1 MRPSLKLESF
11 KSQSRANVLI
21 KLRRQLAQISSGL
34 ILTSGL
40 AGVAFV
46 SRSLLGLSFLS
57 PLTLAIILGIF
68 IRNTVGVPQVCQPGI
83 TFSLKRIL
91 KLGIILLGF
100 QLNLM
105 QVITIGS
112 TGIAIAAASVFMTFI
127 FTIWAGQW
135 LGVSK
140 KLTQLIA
147 AGTSICGAS
156 AVVATSAAIDSSD
169 EDVAYAVA
177 LVTVFGATSM
187 LLYPILPSVLSLT
200 PQAFGLWCGA
210 SIHEVAQA
218 IAAAFQSSN
227 ISGEVASV
235 SKLSRVILLAPISLI
250 LAFLSTSSGT
260 ARQRQ
265 KLHQVPIPWFVLGF
279 IVLILINSL
288 NLFPEAIKIT
298 IIQGNQFLLTIALAA
313 MGLETKINHLKKIGL
328 NPLYLGTLSWIFIS
342 VFSLTLI
349 KIFY

>member
-1 MRPSLKLESF
+1 MLPSQKLESW
-11 KSQSRANVLI
+11 KSKSKATVLP
-21 KLRRQLAQISSGL
+21 KLRRWLSQIGAGL

-40 AGVAFV
+40 AVLAFV
-46 SRSLLGLSFLS
+46 LRSLPQLNFLS
-57 PLTLAIILGIF
+57 TLSLAIVLGIAV
-68 IRNTVGVPQVCQPGI
+68 RNTVGVPQVCQPGI

-91 KLGIILLGF
+91 KLAIILLGF
-100 QLNLM
+100 QLSLA
-105 QVITIGS
+105 QVIAIGS
-112 TGIAIAAASVFMTFI
+112 TGLAIATASVFATFL
-127 FTIWAGQW
+127 FTCWVGQR

-156 AVVATSAAIDSSD
+156 AVVTTGTAIDSSD
-169 EDVAYAVA
+169 EDAAYAVA

-187 LLYPILPSVLSLT
+187 LLYPTLPSVLNLT

-218 IAAAFQSSN
+218 IAAAFQSSSV
-227 ISGEVASV
+227 SGEIASV
-235 SKLSRVILLAPISLI
+235 SKLSRVILLAPIALL
-250 LAFLSTSSGT
+250 LAFLATSSGT

-265 KLHQVPIPWFVLGF
+265 KFHQVPIPWFVLGF
-279 IVLILINSL
+279 IGLIFINSL
-288 NLFPEAIKIT
+288 NLFPEGIRIT
-298 IIQGNQFLLTIALAA
+298 IIQINQFLLTTALAA
-313 MGLETKINHLKKIGL
+313 MGLETKIHHLKKLGL
-328 NPLYLGTLSWIFIS
+328 SPLYLGTLSWIFIS